1 MKIDRINVANYS
13 RNDEY
18 PGVETRPEGETH
30 LLYGPNV
37 TGKTMTFSAIS
48 HAILHDSMETS
59 PGNSCSVGVEFTDES
74 LLHRGQPKTTF
85 ETNRHDSEAE
95 NVKSRMD
102 EVLGRRPILRAY
114 FIHSETDQL
123 PLSKLGIDTILD
135 IVRSVSVPEIDD
147 EIAEKRRERTQRDDE
162 RDEAIAEQQNV
173 EESIEGVDRDIDSV
187 EAERD
192 AAEKVVRLDN
202 TGELETIRDALE
214 DRDEAAVKLDSLL
227 AERDNVEEELRTA
240 EQRHEKLQEDLHEP
254 LNRFK
259 QAVVED
265 ERCPVCTESVPESK
279 VEDRV
284 DDGNCPLCG
293 LETSIDEHLGEFE
306 QAKQTAESQIDG
318 VREEVEQL
326 TEQLDGLDE
335 EIEAVRS
342 DQPDLSGFDTAV
354 RERLEAHDR
363 EVSAVVD
370 AARDDHE
377 AAVDTLDQLRQKR
390 QELSTRKEEL
400 EDRQRRLDDEI
411 EELREEVVEL
421 EGSVQ
426 EGIERFSETWRGV
439 LEEMTETIRRG
450 IVITAEDGIKI
461 GGNSDR
467 NYDRE
472 DLSTSEMHVLNLSFA
487 VAVNE
492 TVESN
497 RAAMDTIVMD
507 DPFTNLDDD
516 VREEVVS
523 FILNDD
529 DRQYVFTSADP
540 AVAERVPTTQQRRL
554 EKGDFQRTLNNYP
567 GEDDS
572 E

>member
-1 MKIDRINVANYS
+1 MKIDRINVADYS

-30 LLYGPNV
+30 LLYGSNV
-37 TGKTMTFSAIS
+37 SGKTMTFSALS
-48 HAILHDSMETS
+48 HAVLHNSMQTR

-74 LLHRGQPKTTF
+74 LLHRGRPKTTF
-85 ETNRHDSEAE
+85 ETNRHDSKSE
-95 NVKSRMD
+95 NVESRMN

-114 FIHSETDQL
+114 FIPSRTDQL
-123 PLSKLGIDTILD
+123 PLSRLGIDTILD
-135 IVRSVSVPEIDD
+135 IVRSVTVPEVDD
-147 EIAEKRRERTQRDDE
+147 KIAEKRREASQRENE
-162 RDEAIAEQQNV
+162 RETVTAEQQKT
-173 EESIEGVDRDIDSV
+173 EKDIEAIDRDIDSV

-192 AAEKVVRLDN
+192 AAETVVRLGN

-214 DRDEAAVKLDSLL
+214 DQDEAAVELNSLL
-227 AERDNVEEELRTA
+227 AERDDVEEDLRTA
-240 EQRHEKLQEDLHEP
+240 KQRREKLREDLHEP
-254 LNRFK
+254 LDRFN
-259 QAVVED
+259 QSVVED
-265 ERCPVCTESVPESK
+265 EHCPVCIKSIPESK
-279 VEDRV
+279 VDNRV
-284 DDGNCPLCG
+284 DDGRCPLCG
-293 LETSIDEHLGEFE
+293 LETSIDELLEPFKKD
-306 QAKQTAESQIDG
+306 KQTAESQIDG
-318 VREEVEQL
+318 VREEVERL

-390 QELSTRKEEL
+390 QELSTQKEEL

-421 EGSVQ
+421 EGSAQ
-426 EGIERFSETWRGV
+426 EGIERFSQTWRGV

-450 IVITAEDGIKI
+450 IVITAEDGIQI
-461 GGNSDR
+461 GGKSDR
-467 NYDRE
+467 NYGPE
-472 DLSTSEMHVLNLSFA
+472 DLSDSEMHVLNLAFA

-492 TVESN
+492 TVKSG
-497 RAAMDTIVMD
+497 RAALDTIVID
-507 DPFTNLDDD
+507 DPFTNLDND

-529 DRQYVFTSADP
+529 NRQYVFTSSDTAI
-540 AVAERVPTTQQRRL
+540 AGRVPDSQQKRL
-554 EKGDFQRTLNNYP
+554 KKDDVQRTLNSYP

>member
-1 MKIDRINVANYS
+1 MKIDRINVADYS

-37 TGKTMTFSAIS
+37 SGKTMTFSAIS
-48 HAILHDSMETS
+48 HGVLHNSMQTR

-74 LLHRGQPKTTF
+74 LLHRGRPKTTF
-85 ETNRHDSEAE
+85 ETNRHDSKSE
-95 NVKSRMD
+95 NVESRMN

-114 FIHSETDQL
+114 FIPSGTDQL
-123 PLSKLGIDTILD
+123 PLSRLGIDTILD
-135 IVRSVSVPEIDD
+135 IVRSVTVPEVDD
-147 EIAEKRRERTQRDDE
+147 KIAEKRREASQRENE
-162 RDEAIAEQQNV
+162 RETVTAEQQK
-173 EESIEGVDRDIDSV
+173 IERDIEAIDRDIDSV

-192 AAEKVVRLDN
+192 AAETVVRLGN

-214 DRDEAAVKLDSLL
+214 DRDEAAVELDSLL

-265 ERCPVCTESVPESK
+265 EHCPVCSKSIPESK
-279 VEDRV
+279 VDNRV
-284 DDGNCPLCG
+284 DDGRCPLCG
-293 LETSIDEHLGEFE
+293 LETSIDELLEPFKK
-306 QAKQTAESQIDG
+306 AKQTAESQIDG
-318 VREEVEQL
+318 VKQNVEQL
-326 TEQLDGLDE
+326 TDQLDGLDE

-370 AARDDHE
+370 AAHDDRE
-377 AAVDTLDQLRQKR
+377 AAVDTLDQFRQER

-400 EDRQRRLDDEI
+400 EDRQRRLDNEV
-411 EELREEVVEL
+411 EELRKDVAEL
-421 EGSVQ
+421 EGSAQ
-426 EGIERFSETWRGV
+426 EGIERFSQTWRGV

-450 IVITAEDGIKI
+450 IVITAEDGIQI

-467 NYDRE
+467 NYGPE
-472 DLSTSEMHVLNLSFA
+472 DLSASEMHVLNLAFA

-492 TVESN
+492 TVKSG
-497 RAAMDTIVMD
+497 RAALDTIVID
-507 DPFTNLDDD
+507 DPFTNLDND

-529 DRQYVFTSADP
+529 NRQYVFTSSDTAI
-540 AVAERVPTTQQRRL
+540 AERVPDSQQKRL
-554 EKGDFQRTLNNYP
+554 KKDDVQRTLNSYP
-567 GEDDS
+567 GEDDF